1 MRRLQSA
8 RIVFVIS
15 LVSILLLILSFAG
28 VLNPP
33 IAGADRFAEEREA
46 AHDLGAP
53 DLLNPN
59 ESKKDSDSTGQIV
72 DSSIDPTESQ
82 EGHDS
87 LDPEGSDP
95 VSTITLDVSG
105 NDPALVPARED
116 GMLRVWPQELSLP
129 KLHDVDYDYYL
140 SLEQESRPLSGITVI
155 LDPSF
160 GGSSTGA
167 SAVTDSGVLAEK
179 DIVLVIAQIAERYL
193 TEMGANVIMTRSSDI
208 EHSLFYV
215 AALSADT
222 VLEAYSKEAAA
233 ANYDTQLIDD
243 LRLQMSDV
251 MRINQNSADSGG
263 RGLFGGIG
271 TSARLRLIYDIQA
284 QYGDVLFINIS
295 LNQDNDPN
303 KSGAEIRLMK
313 QDFVT
318 EVNNSYVEDQDPNSL
333 SPNYSM
339 IDSQNRTKLAWLLYG
354 HLKHQSPTI
363 AADAEP
369 RLTET
374 DMAVLR
380 LNNLTSVSVVPG
392 YLSNAADLAELG
404 SAAGQQR
411 IASAIAYAV
420 RQYYVGP

>member
-1 MRRLQSA
+1 VRRRQSA
-8 RIVFVIS
+8 RIVFVTS
-15 LVSILLLILSFAG
+15 LLSIILLVLSLAG

-46 AHDLGAP
+46 AHNLGAP
-53 DLLNPN
+53 DLTDPDGVAK
-59 ESKKDSDSTGQIV
+59 SSDPAEQGT
-72 DSSIDPTESQ
+72 DSSTDPTEAKGGDESP
-82 EGHDS
+82 
-87 LDPEGSDP
+87 DPGESGP
-95 VSTITLDVSG
+95 VSTQALDVSG
-105 NDPALVPARED
+105 NDPSLLAPRED
-116 GMLRVWPQELSLP
+116 GLLRVWPQESSLP
-129 KLHDVDYDYYL
+129 QLHDVDYDYYL
-140 SLEQESRPLSGITVI
+140 SLEKESKALSGITVI

-167 SAVTDSGVLAEK
+167 SVVTDSGVLAEK
-179 DIVLVIAQIAERYL
+179 DIVLAIAQIAERYL
-193 TEMGANVIMTRSSDI
+193 TEMGADVIMTRSSDI

-215 AALSADT
+215 TALTADT
-222 VLEAYSKEAAA
+222 VLERYAKEAAA

-295 LNQDNDPN
+295 LNQDNDAK

-318 EVNNSYVEDQDPNSL
+318 EVNNSYVEDQDPNTL

-339 IDSQNRTKLAWLLYG
+339 IDSQSRAKLAWLLYG
-354 HLKHQSPTI
+354 HLQHQLPSI
-363 AADAEP
+363 AAETDP

-380 LNNLTSVSVVPG
+380 LNNLTAVSVVPG
-392 YLSNAADLAELG
+392 YLSNAADRAVLG
-404 SAAGQQR
+404 SEAGQQKV
-411 IASAIAYAV
+411 ASAIAYAV

>member
-1 MRRLQSA
+1 MRRRQSA

-15 LVSILLLILSFAG
+15 SISIILLILSFAG

-33 IAGADRFAEEREA
+33 LAGADRFADERDA
-46 AHDLGAP
+46 ARDLGAP
-53 DLLNPN
+53 DLSDPN
-59 ESKKDSDSTGQIV
+59 EEAKGSESV
-72 DSSIDPTESQ
+72 DPTDANVSGETA
-82 EGHDS
+82 G
-87 LDPEGSDP
+87 PEGSEQDS
-95 VSTITLDVSG
+95 VRALDISG
-105 NDPALVPARED
+105 NDPTLVSPRED
-116 GMLRVWPQELSLP
+116 GLLRVWPQELALP
-129 KLHDVDYDYYL
+129 QLHNVDYDYYL
-140 SLEQESRPLSGITVI
+140 SLQEEARPLNGITVI

-160 GGSSTGA
+160 GGSSTGVT
-167 SAVTDSGVLAEK
+167 AVTDSGVLAEK
-179 DIVLVIAQIAERYL
+179 DIVLVIAQITERYL
-193 TEMGANVIMTRSSDI
+193 TEMGADVVMTRSSDI

-215 AALSADT
+215 TALTADT
-222 VLEAYSKEAAA
+222 VLESYSKEAAA

-318 EVNNSYVEDQDPNSL
+318 EVNNSYIEDQDPNSL

-339 IDSQNRTKLAWLLYG
+339 IDSQTRVELAWLLYG
-354 HLKHQSPTI
+354 HLKHQLPSI
-363 AADAEP
+363 ASDAEP
-369 RLTET
+369 RLNET

-392 YLSNAADLAELG
+392 YLSNAADRAEL
-404 SAAGQQR
+404 SSVEGQQKV
-411 IASAIAYAV
+411 ASAIAYAI

>member
-1 MRRLQSA
+1 VRRRQSA

-15 LVSILLLILSFAG
+15 SISIILLILSFAG

-33 IAGADRFAEEREA
+33 LAGADRFADERDA
-46 AHDLGAP
+46 ARDLGAP
-53 DLLNPN
+53 DLSDPN
-59 ESKKDSDSTGQIV
+59 EEAKGSEPV
-72 DSSIDPTESQ
+72 DPTDANVSGETA
-82 EGHDS
+82 G
-87 LDPEGSDP
+87 PEGSEQDS
-95 VSTITLDVSG
+95 VRALDISG
-105 NDPALVPARED
+105 NDPTLVSPRED
-116 GMLRVWPQELSLP
+116 GLLRVWPQELALP
-129 KLHDVDYDYYL
+129 QLHNVDYDYYL
-140 SLEQESRPLSGITVI
+140 SLQEEARPLNGITVI

-160 GGSSTGA
+160 GGSSTGVT
-167 SAVTDSGVLAEK
+167 AVTDSGVLAEK
-179 DIVLVIAQIAERYL
+179 DIVLVIAQITERYL
-193 TEMGANVIMTRSSDI
+193 TEMGADVVMTRSSDI

-215 AALSADT
+215 TALTADT
-222 VLEAYSKEAAA
+222 VLESYSKEAAA

-318 EVNNSYVEDQDPNSL
+318 EVNNSYIEDQDPNSL

-339 IDSQNRTKLAWLLYG
+339 IDSQKRVELAWLLYG
-354 HLKHQSPTI
+354 HLKHQLPSI
-363 AADAEP
+363 ASDAEP
-369 RLTET
+369 RLNET

-392 YLSNAADLAELG
+392 YLSNAADRAEL
-404 SAAGQQR
+404 SSVEGQQKV
-411 IASAIAYAV
+411 ASAIAYAI